1 MSRLA
6 RVVVP
11 GVPHLIIQRGN
22 RNQETF
28 LKEKDYSAY
37 LDLMSEWCDRLK
49 VKIWAYSLMPNHAN
63 LLCVPKT
70 EDGLALAIGEAHRRY
85 TRFVNDRE
93 GWSGHLWQG
102 RFSSFP
108 VETKHVLDAARY
120 IELNP
125 VRSGLR
131 RRIKDWKWSSVKAHI
146 TGAND
151 VLVQVNPLLRKKKK
165 WEDFLREG
173 LSDESLDA
181 LRRHIRNGR
190 PYGSDGFVEGIENDL
205 GRKLKKQKPGPK
217 PGAKRNL
224 KAKASKKKTAPKP
237 AVGRGAAKGRR
248 KKITKT

>member
-1 MSRLA
+1 MARLA
-6 RVVVP
+6 RVVIP

-22 RNQETF
+22 LNQETF
-28 LKEKDYSAY
+28 LKDKDYAVY

-70 EDGLALAIGEAHRRY
+70 ADGLALAIGEAHRRY
-85 TRFVNDRE
+85 SRFINDRE

-108 VETKHVLDAARY
+108 LEAKHVLDAARY

-146 TGAND
+146 AGAND
-151 VLVQVNPLLRKKKK
+151 ILVQVNPLLRRRKN
-165 WEDFLREG
+165 WEEFLREG

-181 LRRHIRNGR
+181 LRRHSRTGR
-190 PYGSDGFVEGIENDL
+190 PYGSDGFIEGIENEL

-217 PGAKRNL
+217 PGAKRGL
-224 KAKASKKKTAPKP
+224 KVKASKKKSSSKPKIK
-237 AVGRGAAKGRR
+237 RGVVKSRE
-248 KKITKT
+248 K